1 MDLQI
6 GCLDGLQRPEVPLMS
21 QQSLFMLVQAII
33 ALLMNIFTLVL
44 AMSTLIMLHKLHSS
58 LYFLLSCV

>member
-6 GCLDGLQRPEVPLMS
+6 GCLDGLQRPEVPLMF
-21 QQSLFMLVQAII
+21 QQSLFMPVQAII

-44 AMSTLIMLHKLHSS
+44 ATSTLIMLHKLHYS
-58 LYFLLSCV
+58 LYLLLSCV